1 MSGALEATGGWAS
14 FEPPLPFGFEWK
26 TLRRAL
32 LGWRHGQGEEEE
44 GGGRDARSRRRTRP
58 PAGEVRD
65 GGRGEG
71 GERRQDSRPPAG
83 EARDEGG
90 GEEEEEVVHAGARQ
104 DSRSPAGEARD
115 EGGGGSH
122 SRSRTRRKRPSG
134 SKRKGLRLPG
144 KRRRIPPDLGLDGGV
159 GQHAQGF
166 ALAREEEEKMAP
178 GEGEKSRACRRT
190 TKTHAHRR
198 AGITGRGR
206 R

>member
-1 MSGALEATGGWAS
+1 MRRETTPPKKQRAQRSGKTRVHQRVRREKEAKKR
-14 FEPPLPFGFEWK
+14 EEVV
-26 TLRRAL
+26 RA
-32 LGWRHGQGEEEE
+32 G
-44 GGGRDARSRRRTRP
+44 A
-58 PAGEVRD
+58 
-65 GGRGEG
+65 
-71 GERRQDSRPPAG
+71 RQDSRPPAG
-83 EARDEGG
+83 EARDGG
-90 GEEEEEVVHAGARQ
+90 RGEEEEEVVRAGARQ
-104 DSRSPAGEARD
+104 DSRPPAGEARH

-144 KRRRIPPDLGLDGGV
+144 KRRRISPDLRLDGGV

-198 AGITGRGR
+198 AGIMGRGR